1 MREFL
6 RTLKNENFDGL
17 NFYRNHKGDLEV
29 DGFSYKNPGEKLVGS
44 EMGDL
49 YDIIIFPEDPPK
61 MPERFKAVLIS
72 PLDYISRMIDTG
84 FLGVVAKATT
94 TSDAVLED
102 VFEHMSSRAA
112 DYIEYYERLQNDEQ
126 T

>member
-1 MREFL
+1 MKEFL
-6 RTLKNENFDGL
+6 QALKNKDFDGL
-17 NFYRNHKGDLEV
+17 NFYRNGRGDLEV
-29 DGFSYKNPGEKLVGS
+29 DGFGYKNPGEKLVGS
-44 EMGDL
+44 ELGDL

-61 MPERFKAVLIS
+61 MPERFKAILIS
-72 PLDYISRMIDTG
+72 PLDYISRMIDSG

-94 TSDAVLED
+94 TSDTIMEE
-102 VFEHMSSRAA
+102 VFENMSERAA

>member
-6 RTLKNENFDGL
+6 QTLKNENFDGL
-17 NFYRNHKGDLEV
+17 NFYRNHEGDLKV

-49 YDIIIFPEDPPK
+49 YDIIIFPEEPPK
-61 MPERFKAVLIS
+61 MPERFKAILIS
-72 PLDYISRMIDTG
+72 PLDYISTMIDTG

-94 TSDAVLED
+94 TSDTVLED

-112 DYIEYYERLQNDEQ
+112 EYIKYYESLQNDE
-126 T
+126 

>member
-17 NFYRNHKGDLEV
+17 NFYRNHEGNLEV

-49 YDIIIFPEDPPK
+49 YDIIIFPEEPPK
-61 MPERFKAVLIS
+61 MPERFKAILIS
-72 PLDYISRMIDTG
+72 PLDYISTMIDTG

-94 TSDAVLED
+94 TSDTVLED

-112 DYIEYYERLQNDEQ
+112 EYIEYYESLQNDE
-126 T
+126 

>member
-6 RTLKNENFDGL
+6 RILKNENFDGL
-17 NFYRNHKGDLEV
+17 NFYRNQTGDLEV
-29 DGFSYKNPGEKLVGS
+29 DGFSYKNPGEKLAGS

-61 MPERFKAVLIS
+61 MPERFKAILIS
-72 PLDYISRMIDTG
+72 PLDYISRMIDSG

-94 TSDAVLED
+94 TSDGILED
-102 VFEHMSSRAA
+102 VFEHMSDRAA
-112 DYIEYYERLQNDEQ
+112 EYIEYYERLQNDE
-126 T
+126 